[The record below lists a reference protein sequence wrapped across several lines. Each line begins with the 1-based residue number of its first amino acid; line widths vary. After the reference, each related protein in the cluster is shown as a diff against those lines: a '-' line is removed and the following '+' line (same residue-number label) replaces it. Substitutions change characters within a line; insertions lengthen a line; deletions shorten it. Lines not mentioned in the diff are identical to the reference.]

1 LKGGTWYYGHRLR
14 KETAMDNVT
23 VIRVIAGMCFFIV
36 IAFLILRRRKKL
48 N

>member
-1 LKGGTWYYGHRLR
+1 
-14 KETAMDNVT
+14 MDNVT
-23 VIRVIAGMCFFIV
+23 IIRAIAGICFFVV

>member
-1 LKGGTWYYGHRLR
+1 
-14 KETAMDNVT
+14 MDNVT
-23 VIRVIAGMCFFIV
+23 IIRVIAGISFFIV

>member
-1 LKGGTWYYGHRLR
+1 
-14 KETAMDNVT
+14 MDNVT
-23 VIRVIAGMCFFIV
+23 IIRVIAGICFFIV